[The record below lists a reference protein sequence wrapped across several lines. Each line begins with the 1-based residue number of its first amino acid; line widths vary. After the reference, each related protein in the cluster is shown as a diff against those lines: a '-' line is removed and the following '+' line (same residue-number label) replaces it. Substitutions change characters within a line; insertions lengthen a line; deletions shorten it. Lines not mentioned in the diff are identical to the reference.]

1 LNVDRRRLGDRQR
14 LSVNPALPSTPLIVP
29 GIFITFEGSEG
40 CGKTT
45 QFSRLADRLRDAG
58 APVVTAREPGGTAIG
73 EEIRRLLQFS
83 REGQN
88 LSAEAEL
95 LLFAASRAQLVREVI
110 APALHESKILLC
122 DRFLDSTAV
131 YQGVARG
138 LDVGA
143 VRAINAFAVGATMPD
158 VTLLFDLPPEVAR
171 ARMLRRPRPVGQ
183 PVDRMESEP
192 PEFYEHVRAGY
203 LALANDEPD
212 RFVVVDANPEKDEV
226 ARTVWN
232 LITPRLHGL
241 LP

>member
-1 LNVDRRRLGDRQR
+1 
-14 LSVNPALPSTPLIVP
+14 VP

-40 CGKTT
+40 CGKST
-45 QFSRLADRLRDAG
+45 QFNLLADRLRDAG
-58 APVVTAREPGGTAIG
+58 ASIVTAREPGGTAAG

-83 REGQN
+83 REGVK

-110 APALHESKILLC
+110 APALIDNKIVLC

-138 LDVGA
+138 LDAGA

-158 VTLLFDLPPEVAR
+158 MTLLFDLPSDVAR

-192 PEFYEHVRAGY
+192 PEFYENVRAGY
-203 LALANDEPD
+203 LALANDEPG
-212 RFVVVDANPEKDEV
+212 RFVVVDANPGKDEV
-226 ARTVWN
+226 AQTVWN
-232 LITPRLHGL
+232 LVTPKIHGFI
-241 LP
+241 PANRA

>member
-1 LNVDRRRLGDRQR
+1 
-14 LSVNPALPSTPLIVP
+14 VP

-40 CGKTT
+40 CGKSTH
-45 QFSRLADRLRDAG
+45 FGLLVDRLREAG
-58 APVVTAREPGGTAIG
+58 APLVATREPGGTPMG

-83 REGQN
+83 REGRN

-110 APALHESKILLC
+110 APALIENKIVLC

-138 LDVGA
+138 LEAGA
-143 VRAINAFAVGATMPD
+143 VRAINGFAVGATMPD
-158 VTLLFDLPPEVAR
+158 LTLLFDLPSDVAR

-192 PEFYEHVRAGY
+192 PEFYEQVRAGY
-203 LALANDEPD
+203 LALANAEPE
-212 RFVVVDANPEKDEV
+212 RFVVVDASPDKAEV
-226 ARTVWN
+226 AQSVWN
-232 LITPRLHGL
+232 LVAPRLHGL

>member
-1 LNVDRRRLGDRQR
+1 M
-14 LSVNPALPSTPLIVP
+14 P

-40 CGKTT
+40 CGKST
-45 QFSRLADRLRDAG
+45 QFSRLAERLREAG
-58 APVVTAREPGGTAIG
+58 APVVTAREPGGTPIG

-83 REGQN
+83 REGRQ

-110 APALHESKILLC
+110 APALIDNKIVLC

-138 LDVGA
+138 MDAAA
-143 VRAINAFAVGATMPD
+143 VRAINAFAVGTTMPD
-158 VTLLFDLPPEVAR
+158 LTLLFDLPSDVAR

-183 PVDRMESEP
+183 PADRMESEP

-203 LALANDEPD
+203 LALANAEPD
-212 RFVVVDANPEKDEV
+212 RFVIVDASPEKDAV
-226 ARTVWN
+226 AQSVWN
-232 LITPRLHGL
+232 VVAPRLHGFL
-241 LP
+241 R